1 MNRHT
6 KHPGKGTYRRRGTP
20 SERTRN
26 TRGFRITGS
35 WDDRPDR
42 PAITTTSDRKALR
55 RIARDMAEK
64 GAYVIVEEHTGYGEH
79 RTLYE
84 LDGPALVAERAA
96 EDTLAAE
103 GHPPVPATYRP
114 DAADR
119 ARRWLEWMRAKAEHE
134 QRAAAR
140 RRARAVE
147 VTVHARELMTQPAIV
162 RPEQRVRARHTAGG
176 RR

>member
-6 KHPGKGTYRRRGTP
+6 KHPGKGTYRRRPATGD
-20 SERTRN
+20 RTKN
-26 TRGFRITGS
+26 TRGIRITAS
-35 WDDRPDR
+35 WDERPDR
-42 PAITTTSDRKALR
+42 PAITTTSDRNAAR

-64 GAYVIVEEHTGYGEH
+64 GAYVIVEKHTGYGEH
-79 RTLYE
+79 RTWFE
-84 LDGPALVAERAA
+84 LDGPALLAERAA
-96 EDTLAAE
+96 EATLAVE
-103 GHPPVPATYRP
+103 GHPPVPVNYQP

-134 QRAAAR
+134 RRAAAR

-147 VTVHARELMTQPAIV
+147 VAVHVRELMAPPATV